1 MIRPRVSSRSVG
13 AQFCLLADFARRRP
27 AEQERKTVPRE
38 RNRSR
43 MGGGKPIREVR
54 KPPHDPA
61 CLRAFPQK
69 RLTESCWPWM
79 NARGDRNQTF
89 VLSLSSLFSI

>member
-13 AQFCLLADFARRRP
+13 TQFCLLADFARKRP

-54 KPPHDPA
+54 KPPSRPRVSSRLPA
-61 CLRAFPQK
+61 KKANGEPLALDEC
-69 RLTESCWPWM
+69 
-79 NARGDRNQTF
+79 
-89 VLSLSSLFSI
+89 